1 MRFGVVRKDE
11 AVGYGNFNKN
21 LIEECAVELAKIGHE
36 VVDFELTEKMWHMEY
51 LSKKLFLG
59 SQEKHMML
67 NELRGERSTLGVELG
82 LIANELPDTFRI
94 AGKTMLRASGEELAA
109 DALDCLGEI
118 KGREFD
124 LLLRERELLKK
135 QFYDYWQSLDLDA
148 LILPISYA
156 WAPRRHEEGFVACRF
171 HGCLT
176 NCLELPCGTIPIR
189 YATVKDEGFD
199 FEFSKKNRM
208 MKTLIRKNL

>member
-1 MRFGVVRKDE
+1 MVFDEKMFTGNRKKMRFGVVRKDE

-21 LIEECAVELAKIGHE
+21 LIEECAIELAKIGHE
-36 VVDFELTEKMWHMEY
+36 VVDFDLTEKMWHMEY

-124 LLLRERELLKK
+124 LLLREREVLKK
-135 QFYDYWQSLDLDA
+135 
-148 LILPISYA
+148 
-156 WAPRRHEEGFVACRF
+156 
-171 HGCLT
+171 
-176 NCLELPCGTIPIR
+176 
-189 YATVKDEGFD
+189 
-199 FEFSKKNRM
+199 
-208 MKTLIRKNL
+208 